1 MSFVTA
7 LPGEPVSS
15 AGELQTIGCA
25 VAAGS
30 MAATTGTTRFGWNCP
45 TSGTGR
51 C

>member
-7 LPGEPVSS
+7 LPAELASA
-15 AGELQTIGCA
+15 AGELQTMSCA

-30 MAATTGTTRFGWNCP
+30 MAATTGTTRCGWTCP
-45 TSGTGR
+45 TWRTGR